1 VAITRRERENTVIA
15 DFGQGFKG
23 FITAGRRVSPMPGVQ
38 RRARRPPPGS
48 RDLVGFVQRHDLLR
62 GALQRVHA
70 CARHHA
76 LDDLRVKLPGRGLAI
91 AEHKCRRLVVGLIL
105 AEVVVLRS

>member
-1 VAITRRERENTVIA
+1 MR
-15 DFGQGFKG
+15 D
-23 FITAGRRVSPMPGVQ
+23 
-38 RRARRPPPGS
+38 PGS
-48 RDLVGFVQRHDLLR
+48 SNLVGLVERYDLVR
-62 GALQRVHA
+62 GVLQRVDAGGPHQ
-70 CARHHA
+70 A